1 MLLALSEKYT
11 MKALSE
17 TYDVNYATSKKW
29 KNDVI
34 EGMSTLLGEQGE
46 KDIEVKRLSRLQN

>member
-1 MLLALSEKYT
+1 